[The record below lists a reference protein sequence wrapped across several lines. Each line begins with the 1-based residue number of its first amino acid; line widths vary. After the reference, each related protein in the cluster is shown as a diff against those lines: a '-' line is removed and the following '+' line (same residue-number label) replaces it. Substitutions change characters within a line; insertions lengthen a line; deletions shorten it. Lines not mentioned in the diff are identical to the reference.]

1 LQQAASINVPDT
13 SFEMLEYVVTL
24 REGIMD
30 AWSGAFMAMRT
41 GGKSEFKRYVPC
53 AFVTL
58 IVF

>member
-41 GGKSEFKRYVPC
+41 GGKSECKRYIYLC
-53 AFVTL
+53 SWR
-58 IVF
+58 